1 MKNRSIRIKV
11 SLALLLLP
19 LVSFAQD
26 AGSAGNPQNFWEN
39 AFGSIVLL
47 AGAIVVL
54 AALIAIV
61 KLFNIIVKMEEL
73 RVLREKGVEEIVE
86 KYKQPEESWWKKF
99 MKSATQYVPVEKEE
113 DIMFDHE
120 YDGIREL
127 DNRLPP
133 WWLWMFYASIIFAAV
148 YWTYYHIADGPSL
161 IDEYNKDMEVAQA
174 KIDEYLAT
182 KADAIDENTVT
193 LLTDEESL
201 AMGQST
207 FETLCMPCHGM
218 NGEGNSIG
226 PNLTDDYW
234 LHGCGVK
241 NVFKTI
247 KNGVI
252 EKGMQSWK
260 DQLRPV
266 EIQRVASYIVF
277 KLHGSNPE
285 NAKEPQGELCTPDE
299 AEGGGAT
306 PAEANPDEA
315 PGEEDTE

>member
-1 MKNRSIRIKV
+1 MM
-11 SLALLLLP
+11 LLP
-19 LVSFAQD
+19 LATFAQD
-26 AGSAGNPQNFWEN
+26 AGEAAVNPHNFWEHT
-39 AFGSIVLL
+39 FGSIALL

-54 AALIAIV
+54 AALLAIV
-61 KLFNIIVKMEEL
+61 RLFNIIVRMEEL
-73 RVLREKGVEEIVE
+73 RLLKEKGVEEIVE
-86 KYKQPEESWWKKF
+86 QYKEPQESWWKKF
-99 MKSATQYVPVEKEE
+99 VKSATQYVPVEKEE

-133 WWLWMFYASIIFAAV
+133 WWLWLFYASIIFAAV
-148 YWTYYHIADGPSL
+148 YWAVYHIADGPSL
-161 IDEYNKDMEVAQA
+161 IDEYNKEMEVAQA
-174 KIDEYLAT
+174 KIDAYMAT
-182 KADAIDENTVT
+182 KADAVNENTVE
-193 LLTDEESL
+193 LLTDDESL

-218 NGEGNSIG
+218 HGEGNSIG

-234 LHGCGVK
+234 LHGCGIK

-247 KNGVI
+247 SNGVV

-266 EIQRVASYIVF
+266 EIQRVASYIVL

-285 NAKEPQGELCTPDE
+285 NAKEPQGELCLPEDT
-299 AEGGGAT
+299 GGAESA
-306 PAEANPDEA
+306 PAGEIPDEA
-315 PGEEDTE
+315 PTEEATE

>member
-1 MKNRSIRIKV
+1 MKNRSIRIKGL
-11 SLALLLLP
+11 LAMLLLP
-19 LVSFAQD
+19 LATYAQD
-26 AGSAGNPQNFWEN
+26 AGATVDHNNFWEN

-54 AALIAIV
+54 AALMAIV
-61 KLFNIIVKMEEL
+61 RLFSVIVKMEEL
-73 RVLREKGVEEIVE
+73 RVLKEKGVEEIAE
-86 KYKQPEESWWKKF
+86 QYKQPQESWWKKF

-148 YWTYYHIADGPSL
+148 YWTVYHIADGPSL
-161 IDEYNKDMEVAQA
+161 IDEYNKEMEVAQA
-174 KIDEYLAT
+174 KIDEYMAT
-182 KADAIDENTVT
+182 KADAIDENTVS

-201 AMGQST
+201 SMGQST

-218 NGEGNSIG
+218 HGEGNAIG

-234 LHGCGVK
+234 LHGCGIK
-241 NVFKTI
+241 NVFHTI
-247 KNGVI
+247 SNGVI
-252 EKGMQSWK
+252 EKGMQAWK
-260 DQLRPV
+260 EQLRPV
-266 EIQRVASYIVF
+266 EIQRVASYVVY

-285 NAKEPQGELCTPDE
+285 NAKAPQGELCKPQE
-299 AEGGGAT
+299 SG
-306 PAEANPDEA
+306 
-315 PGEEDTE
+315 DTEAAPDKAPTEEATE

>member
-1 MKNRSIRIKV
+1 M
-11 SLALLLLP
+11 LMLP
-19 LVSFAQD
+19 LATYAQD
-26 AGSAGNPQNFWEN
+26 AGAAADSQNFWEN

-61 KLFNIIVKMEEL
+61 RLFNIIVKMEEL
-73 RVLREKGVEEIVE
+73 RVLKEKGVEEIVE
-86 KYKQPEESWWKKF
+86 QYKQPEESWWKKF

-133 WWLWMFYASIIFAAV
+133 WWLWMFYVSIIFAAV
-148 YWTYYHIADGPSL
+148 YWTVYHIADGPSL
-161 IDEYNKDMEVAQA
+161 IDEYNKEMEVAQA
-174 KIDEYLAT
+174 KIDEYMAT
-182 KADAIDENTVT
+182 KADAVDENTVT
-193 LLTDEESL
+193 LLTDDESL

-234 LHGCGVK
+234 LHGCDIK
-241 NVFKTI
+241 DVFGTI

-266 EIQRVASYIVF
+266 EIQRVASYILV

-285 NAKEPQGELCTPDE
+285 NAKEPQGEPCSVGQNDDADSAPAEATPDE
-299 AEGGGAT
+299 APTEEAT
-306 PAEANPDEA
+306 E
-315 PGEEDTE
+315 